1 MAAHRVAHLSAP
13 AARATLTRQR
23 HAPLLP
29 RLPEARSPV
38 CSARLDYVTSRAT
51 RFSFAPITDATVFN
65 GVASSLASS
74 RPALIVS
81 RRWRVS
87 ASSRSDGASEGGQ
100 GKNDR
105 SGDGSEKKE
114 GNGNG
119 GAAGDAEMQQ
129 LLADM
134 MQLQSDKARV
144 VTLCAL
150 TLCSACAHR
159 VVRVE
164 SFVEERTQLLT
175 GIAESASAEYARIA
189 EEAKRGMEE
198 ASSKVLQQV
207 DAEADEFEQQL
218 AAARADMERSEREFD
233 EFEKSV
239 EERRNSLLFF
249 KQLYRRPS
257 ESSPPAAAAGSRG
270 SEPASRGTRGF
281 DSSDDSS
288 SSSPSLQPRTQ
299 TPPSASSSRSV
310 QSLPSSN
317 AALSRKEQA
326 LKAVPELFSANQRA
340 AASPFRRKVYAALVA
355 ISGLSL
361 VQAVT
366 HEPKE
371 WLQVAASGLVFSALL
386 VQALYERSLAGNG
399 KVDERD
405 TGRNK

>member
-1 MAAHRVAHLSAP
+1 MAAPRVAQLSAP
-13 AARATLTRQR
+13 AARATHTHQR
-23 HAPLLP
+23 YAPILP
-29 RLPEARSPV
+29 RLPEARSPA
-38 CSARLDYVTSRAT
+38 CSARQYCITSRAT
-51 RFSFAPITDATVFN
+51 RISFAPITDATVFN
-65 GVASSLASS
+65 GVGSSLASS
-74 RPALIVS
+74 RPALTAS

-87 ASSRSDGASEGGQ
+87 ASARSDGASEGGQ
-100 GKNDR
+100 GKSDR

-114 GNGNG
+114 GSGNG

-134 MQLQSDKARV
+134 MQLQSD
-144 VTLCAL
+144 
-150 TLCSACAHR
+150 
-159 VVRVE
+159 
-164 SFVEERTQLLT
+164 
-175 GIAESASAEYARIA
+175 
-189 EEAKRGMEE
+189 
-198 ASSKVLQQV
+198 KVLQQV

-257 ESSPPAAAAGSRG
+257 ESSPPAAAGSPG
-270 SEPASRGTRGF
+270 SEPASPGTSGY
-281 DSSDDSS
+281 SSGGSDLSGDSS
-288 SSSPSLQPRTQ
+288 SSSASLQPRTQ
-299 TPPSASSSRSV
+299 TPPSSSSSQSV
-310 QSLPSSN
+310 DSLPSSN
-317 AALSRKEQA
+317 AALPPKEQA

-399 KVDERD
+399 KDD
-405 TGRNK
+405 DIDNGRNE

>member
-1 MAAHRVAHLSAP
+1 MP
-13 AARATLTRQR
+13 T
-23 HAPLLP
+23 
-29 RLPEARSPV
+29 
-38 CSARLDYVTSRAT
+38 CSTA
-51 RFSFAPITDATVFN
+51 
-65 GVASSLASS
+65 
-74 RPALIVS
+74 
-81 RRWRVS
+81 
-87 ASSRSDGASEGGQ
+87 
-100 GKNDR
+100 
-105 SGDGSEKKE
+105 SEKKE
-114 GNGNG
+114 RNGNG
-119 GAAGDAEMQQ
+119 GAAGDPEMQQ

-134 MQLQSDKARV
+134 MQLQSDK
-144 VTLCAL
+144 
-150 TLCSACAHR
+150 
-159 VVRVE
+159 VRVE

-257 ESSPPAAAAGSRG
+257 DSSPSPPAAAGSPG
-270 SEPASRGTRGF
+270 SEPASPGTSGYSSQGS
-281 DSSDDSS
+281 DSSRDSS
-288 SSSPSLQPRTQ
+288 SSSASLQARTQ
-299 TPPSASSSRSV
+299 TAPSPSSSQSV
-310 QSLPSSN
+310 DSLPSSIL
-317 AALSRKEQA
+317 ALSPKEQA
-326 LKAVPELFSANQRA
+326 LRPVPELFSANQRA

-361 VQAVT
+361 VQAVM

-399 KVDERD
+399 NDDEG
-405 TGRNK
+405 GR

>member
-1 MAAHRVAHLSAP
+1 MPPCSTASKAAS
-13 AARATLTRQR
+13 Q
-23 HAPLLP
+23 LP
-29 RLPEARSPV
+29 
-38 CSARLDYVTSRAT
+38 
-51 RFSFAPITDATVFN
+51 
-65 GVASSLASS
+65 
-74 RPALIVS
+74 
-81 RRWRVS
+81 
-87 ASSRSDGASEGGQ
+87 
-100 GKNDR
+100 
-105 SGDGSEKKE
+105 
-114 GNGNG
+114 
-119 GAAGDAEMQQ
+119 AGDPEVQQ

-134 MQLQSDKARV
+134 MQLQSDK
-144 VTLCAL
+144 
-150 TLCSACAHR
+150 
-159 VVRVE
+159 VRVE

-218 AAARADMERSEREFD
+218 AAARADMERSEREFE
-233 EFEKSV
+233 EFEKAV

-257 ESSPPAAAAGSRG
+257 DPSPPAAAAGSPG
-270 SEPASRGTRGF
+270 SEPASPGTSGYSQRS

-288 SSSPSLQPRTQ
+288 SSSASLQTSTR
-299 TPPSASSSRSV
+299 TPPSPSSSQSV
-310 QSLPSSN
+310 DPLPSSSP
-317 AALSRKEQA
+317 ALSPKEQA
-326 LKAVPELFSANQRA
+326 LKTVPDLFSANQRA

-361 VQAVT
+361 VQAAL

-399 KVDERD
+399 NDDER
-405 TGRNK
+405 

>member
-105 SGDGSEKKE
+105 SGNGSEKKE

-134 MQLQSDKARV
+134 MQLQSDK
-144 VTLCAL
+144 
-150 TLCSACAHR
+150 
-159 VVRVE
+159 VRVE

>member
-1 MAAHRVAHLSAP
+1 MAAPRVAQLSAP
-13 AARATLTRQR
+13 AARATHTHQR
-23 HAPLLP
+23 YAPILP
-29 RLPEARSPV
+29 RLPEARSPA
-38 CSARLDYVTSRAT
+38 CSARQYCITSRAT
-51 RFSFAPITDATVFN
+51 RISFAPITDATVFN
-65 GVASSLASS
+65 GVGSSLASS
-74 RPALIVS
+74 RPALTAS

-87 ASSRSDGASEGGQ
+87 VSARSDGASEGGQ
-100 GKNDR
+100 GKSDR

-114 GNGNG
+114 GSGNG

-134 MQLQSDKARV
+134 MQLQSDK
-144 VTLCAL
+144 
-150 TLCSACAHR
+150 
-159 VVRVE
+159 VRVE

-257 ESSPPAAAAGSRG
+257 ESSPPAAAGSPG
-270 SEPASRGTRGF
+270 SEPASPGTSGY
-281 DSSDDSS
+281 SSGGSDLSGDSS
-288 SSSPSLQPRTQ
+288 SSSASLQPRTQ
-299 TPPSASSSRSV
+299 TPPSSSSSQSV
-310 QSLPSSN
+310 DSLPSSN
-317 AALSRKEQA
+317 AALSPKEQA

-399 KVDERD
+399 KDD
-405 TGRNK
+405 DSDNGRNE

>member
-134 MQLQSDKARV
+134 MQLQSDK
-144 VTLCAL
+144 
-150 TLCSACAHR
+150 
-159 VVRVE
+159 VRVE

>member
-1 MAAHRVAHLSAP
+1 
-13 AARATLTRQR
+13 
-23 HAPLLP
+23 
-29 RLPEARSPV
+29 
-38 CSARLDYVTSRAT
+38 
-51 RFSFAPITDATVFN
+51 
-65 GVASSLASS
+65 
-74 RPALIVS
+74 
-81 RRWRVS
+81 
-87 ASSRSDGASEGGQ
+87 
-100 GKNDR
+100 
-105 SGDGSEKKE
+105 
-114 GNGNG
+114 
-119 GAAGDAEMQQ
+119 
-129 LLADM
+129 
-134 MQLQSDKARV
+134 
-144 VTLCAL
+144 
-150 TLCSACAHR
+150 
-159 VVRVE
+159 
-164 SFVEERTQLLT
+164 
-175 GIAESASAEYARIA
+175 
-189 EEAKRGMEE
+189 MEE

-288 SSSPSLQPRTQ
+288 SSSASLQPRTQ

-340 AASPFRRKVYAALVA
+340 AASPFRHKVYAALVA